1 MKKRITEL
9 EFIEAFQK
17 SSRSNNF
24 STRGLKALFNYFE
37 ELEEAAGEEIEFDLI
52 AICCE
57 YTEFAS
63 IEELKKDYCIPDNE
77 DVQEWLEDRTCVVC
91 FEEDCILI
99 QNF

>member
-1 MKKRITEL
+1 MKKTITQDEFKQEFKASNRDNQFSSYAL
-9 EFIEAFQK
+9 EK
-17 SSRSNNF
+17 
-24 STRGLKALFNYFE
+24 LFDYFE

-63 IEELKKDYCIPDNE
+63 IEELKSNYSIPDNE
-77 DVQEWLEDRTCVVC
+77 DVHEWLEERTSVIC